1 MRSQG
6 YFKFLSLALVSLPG
20 LCAGCAPSAA
30 TALPTTRL
38 ATGIEYRNTEYGFGF
53 SLPASWRGYSI
64 ITDSWQG
71 YTFNGQGE
79 VTVEQGPMI
88 SIRHPQWTSE
98 NPRQD
103 IPIMVFTLAQWNS
116 LQQGNYTISAGGIA
130 TELGR
135 NARYVFVLPPRYDVA
150 ELPGRDE
157 VETIL
162 ASNPFHAP

>member
-1 MRSQG
+1 
-6 YFKFLSLALVSLPG
+6 
-20 LCAGCAPSAA
+20 
-30 TALPTTRL
+30 
-38 ATGIEYRNTEYGFGF
+38 
-53 SLPASWRGYSI
+53 
-64 ITDSWQG
+64 
-71 YTFNGQGE
+71 
-79 VTVEQGPMI
+79 
-88 SIRHPQWTSE
+88 
-98 NPRQD
+98 
-103 IPIMVFTLAQWNS
+103 MVFTLAQWNS